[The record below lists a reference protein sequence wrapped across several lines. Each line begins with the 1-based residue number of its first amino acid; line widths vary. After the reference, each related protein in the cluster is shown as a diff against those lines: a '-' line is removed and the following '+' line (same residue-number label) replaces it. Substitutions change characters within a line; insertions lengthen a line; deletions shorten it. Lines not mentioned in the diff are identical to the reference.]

1 MSEQQHILQC
11 SLTNYIFPSI
21 INLHQIVTKRP
32 YCHALQQ
39 NTQQLKNKTKQ
50 NEIDPSLRRKK
61 NEQQYNYE
69 TQQVPEACCQD
80 QERQHWG
87 DTEMKVNI

>member
-11 SLTNYIFPSI
+11 SLTNYIFSSI
-21 INLHQIVTKRP
+21 INLRQIVTKRP

-39 NTQQLKNKTKQ
+39 NTQLKNKTKW
-50 NEIDPSLRRKK
+50 NRPIAEKKK

-87 DTEMKVNI
+87 DTEMIANI